1 MKNSQHWCPSKFVYR
16 GNSLHAS
23 TDSNEVDPASRL
35 ITDIIAK
42 VYERLIRQHAH
53 GDLLD
58 LGCGE
63 AALYLI

>member
-1 MKNSQHWCPSKFVYR
+1 MPLLN
-16 GNSLHAS
+16 
-23 TDSNEVDPASRL
+23 SNEVDPAARL

-58 LGCGE
+58 LWCGE